1 VKISIG
7 YLAMAAVLIL
17 GAAALVIYERQG
29 WGLGL
34 AAVALVLGVAALG
47 AQRRE
52 GVRDL
57 EGKSFGLLLALR
69 RKGLDREG
77 LESWLERHRN

>member
-1 VKISIG
+1 MHGNLSD
-7 YLAMAAVLIL
+7 L
-17 GAAALVIYERQG
+17 GAAALGIYERQG

-34 AAVALVLGVAALG
+34 VAVALVLGVAALG

-57 EGKSFGLLLALR
+57 DGRSFGLLSAFR
-69 RKGLDREG
+69 RKGLSREG
-77 LESWLERHRN
+77 LEEWLERHRN